1 MLANNLPYNNPLL
14 TKVVFLYAV
23 LFRLAQVLF
32 ILSRIVFCH
41 PLLKAQYFSV
51 MLSCHFQN
59 TSLGKIVFEGD
70 PIEFDDPN
78 QRNLMAEVSTKV
90 NRMPRLIIHYSKN
103 IYVEIR
109 TERMR
114 NMFLS

>member
-1 MLANNLPYNNPLL
+1 
-14 TKVVFLYAV
+14 
-23 LFRLAQVLF
+23 
-32 ILSRIVFCH
+32 
-41 PLLKAQYFSV
+41 

-59 TSLGKIVFEGD
+59 TTLGKIVFEGD

-78 QRNLMAEVSTKV
+78 QRNLMAEVSTEV
-90 NRMPRLIIHYSKN
+90 NQSPRLIIHDSKD
-103 IYVEIR
+103 ILLVEIR

>member
-1 MLANNLPYNNPLL
+1 M
-14 TKVVFLYAV
+14 
-23 LFRLAQVLF
+23 
-32 ILSRIVFCH
+32 
-41 PLLKAQYFSV
+41 
-51 MLSCHFQN
+51 
-59 TSLGKIVFEGD
+59 FEGD

-90 NRMPRLIIHYSKN
+90 NQSPRLIIHDSKD
-103 IYVEIR
+103 ILLVEIR